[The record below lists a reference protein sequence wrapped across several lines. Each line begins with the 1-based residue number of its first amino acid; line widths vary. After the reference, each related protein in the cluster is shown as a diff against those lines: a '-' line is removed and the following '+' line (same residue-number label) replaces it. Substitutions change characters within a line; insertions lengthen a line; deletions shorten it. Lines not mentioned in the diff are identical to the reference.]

1 MGSLAGWGPLSV
13 EIIVDMTVASPLP
26 PKTFFFPLTSFF
38 PRTLDPFFF
47 FLNVQMARILLCFVL
62 NNGVNFCVF
71 FSCESN

>member
-47 FLNVQMARILLCFVL
+47 FFKCSNGQDFALFCFK
-62 NNGVNFCVF
+62 
-71 FSCESN
+71 